1 MKKLYLAAMSKK
13 KKKFASAD
21 GNASCYIIGPMK
33 LQNELMAAYLKQTT
47 GNECSAVDDIS
58 QIKEDDPND
67 KNRQKLLFLDCQ
79 GKNPKVLLA
88 ELDPYINDNRLGN
101 WIVLFNVPADVE
113 FQKSF
118 ISKGIHGFFYD
129 CDPLDKFLKGVQAII
144 DGQLWLSREMM
155 TRCILE
161 GTGSDPSSKTSGDLL
176 TDRQVEILALIA
188 VGSTNDEI
196 SDKLCISP
204 NTVKTH
210 LYNIF
215 KKINVPN
222 RVQAALWAAKNL

>member
-1 MKKLYLAAMSKK
+1 VRKLYSANAKKNKKIASKTCK
-13 KKKFASAD
+13 
-21 GNASCYIIGPMK
+21 ASCYIVGPMR
-33 LQNELMAAYLKQTT
+33 LQNELMAAYLKEKT
-47 GNECSAVDDIS
+47 GNDCSTVGDIRQIVDG
-58 QIKEDDPND
+58 DPND
-67 KNRQKLLFLDCQ
+67 TDRQKLLFLDYQ
-79 GKNPKVLLA
+79 GKNLKVLLA